1 MWRYIV
7 FIVKIGLLLLLM
19 QQCYTSWIKYQMKKK
34 LISNQIINTEYIFYP
49 SVTVCIDTAFKMY
62 LDHEVF
68 AEGNDHMMDTFKLLK
83 EQHWKLNEIFYF
95 VNQASSNNK
104 GYPCM
109 TMASS
114 NDPGRPCSFPFTRDW
129 PDMEVKTYNECT
141 NVENL
146 Q

>member
-1 MWRYIV
+1 
-7 FIVKIGLLLLLM
+7 
-19 QQCYTSWIKYQMKKK
+19 MKKK

-129 PDMEVKTYNECT
+129 QEWDVKTYNECT
-141 NVENL
+141 DKNKWCYTKVQENRSFL
-146 Q
+146 RGVTKRWGICRNECHA